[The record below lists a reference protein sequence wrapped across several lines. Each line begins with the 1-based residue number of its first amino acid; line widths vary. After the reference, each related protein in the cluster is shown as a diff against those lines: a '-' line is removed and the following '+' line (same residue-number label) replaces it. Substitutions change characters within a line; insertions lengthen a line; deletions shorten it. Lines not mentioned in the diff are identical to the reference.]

1 MIRRLTCWLLGHRW
15 VTRPVTLSVWPQHFG
30 YTFRQCE
37 RCRMRE
43 YHPRSFSP
51 MTLPLHRAPTPE
63 LTLQALQD
71 AIERIRREYRE
82 GPR

>member
-43 YHPRSFSP
+43 YHPR
-51 MTLPLHRAPTPE
+51 
-63 LTLQALQD
+63 
-71 AIERIRREYRE
+71 
-82 GPR
+82 